1 MFRCVCPVETG
12 SLLRII
18 HDLRPKHQ
26 GMDRSLFKCSRLGSA
41 TALAIILF
49 LGGSAASAR
58 SNNTAFVPGSD
69 SVGYIPRLNLIKFG
83 TTSTIVKAISLQYER
98 VLNPVLSVALTVT
111 YLTPKQPEQ
120 WMDLSTDKITID
132 QDRKLGGIYITPEV
146 KWFVEKS
153 DRRPAPRGL
162 YVGAYLRYSDT
173 RYTSSFSAIT
183 TTAATNGSIDGSLKI
198 DLFEYGV
205 GPSVGYQFLCIHDR
219 LVFDALFFAPR
230 FVMYKL
236 KVEADLHGDGD
247 LIEDLSQALEDKL
260 GRDITPVDVDLSTT
274 GSTTIDRN
282 SFGYRFGIKIGYA
295 F

>member
-1 MFRCVCPVETG
+1 
-12 SLLRII
+12 
-18 HDLRPKHQ
+18 
-26 GMDRSLFKCSRLGSA
+26 MDRSLIKRSRLGSA
-41 TALAIILF
+41 AALAIILF

-58 SNNTAFVPGSD
+58 SNNAAFVPGSD

-173 RYTSSFSAIT
+173 RYTSSFSAMR
-183 TTAATNGSIDGSLKI
+183 
-198 DLFEYGV
+198 
-205 GPSVGYQFLCIHDR
+205 P
-219 LVFDALFFAPR
+219 
-230 FVMYKL
+230 
-236 KVEADLHGDGD
+236 
-247 LIEDLSQALEDKL
+247 
-260 GRDITPVDVDLSTT
+260 
-274 GSTTIDRN
+274 
-282 SFGYRFGIKIGYA
+282 
-295 F
+295 